1 MPADFVMF
9 SQVETHLCHIFD
21 FHMDHFSVVPGKVV
35 CYERTLLVDIE
46 SGYVFNA

>member
-1 MPADFVMF
+1 MPTDFVMF
-9 SQVETHLCHIFD
+9 SQVETHLCYIFD

-35 CYERTLLVDIE
+35 CYEKTLLVDIE